1 MDEEL
6 TTVNENEKETE
17 PSALS
22 RILLV
27 VKRNILLILIIV
39 AIGIGAGVL
48 IAYLKKPVYTATN
61 VVTFTAA
68 STSSEKQSITSN
80 IDFMTLN
87 FKSVVDFCR
96 SDVVADRADFYYANL
111 LKERETKPSLSVN
124 EYLKALEIYEDTYKK
139 QAEYGAYTYSDY
151 YNDKVTSSKG
161 YVELYGEDKTHA
173 DEYVDLMLSKDL
185 NVSYGVFRYFFAR
198 KKANASLTLENYMAY
213 YRTFDGTHYTP
224 SATLRRQYVN
234 TENIT
239 SFSSMATGATAAY
252 INFFTITYKDYGS
265 QTAREKLSVID
276 FAAEEEINAGFGAG
290 SEEYFNGIRIAIKP
304 SEDPT
309 IASDTSKR
317 RIVLIAALVGVVVAG
332 VAVYIKHLF
341 DTTVKDK
348 NELEKLTG
356 TTVLAYIAD
365 REV

>member
-6 TTVNENEKETE
+6 TTLNENEKETE

-27 VKRNILLILIIV
+27 VKRNILLILLIV

-61 VVTFTAA
+61 EVTFTAA
-68 STSSEKQSITSN
+68 STTSDNQSITSN

-124 EYLKALEIYEDTYKK
+124 EYLTALEIYENTYKK
-139 QAEYGAYTYSDY
+139 QIEDGAYTYEDY
-151 YNDKVTSSKG
+151 FNDKVTSSKG
-161 YVELYGEDKTHA
+161 YVELCGEDKTHV
-173 DEYVDLMLSKDL
+173 DEYVNSLLSKDL
-185 NVSYGVFRYFFAR
+185 NVSYGVFRYYFAR
-198 KKANASLTLENYMAY
+198 KKANASLTLANYMAY
-213 YRTFDGTHYTP
+213 YSTFDGTHYTP
-224 SATLRRQYVN
+224 SATATRTYIDSR
-234 TENIT
+234 NIT
-239 SFSSMATGATAAY
+239 SYSSGATGANAAY
-252 INFFTITYKDYGS
+252 INFFTITYKDYGLQS
-265 QTAREKLSVID
+265 AREKLSVID
-276 FAAEEEINAGFGAG
+276 FAVEEEINAGFGSN
-290 SEEYFNGIRIAIKP
+290 SEEYFNGISIAIKP
-304 SEDPT
+304 SEDPS

-348 NELEKLTG
+348 SELEKLTG
-356 TTVLAYIAD
+356 TTVIAYIAD